1 MKLISCYIE
10 NFGLLHT
17 AEYHFKKDLDC
28 QFSDNGTGKT
38 TLTAFIEAMLYGIG
52 EGRKQTLDENPRRKY
67 TPWQGGRFGGS
78 LTIEVGKR
86 KYIIERTF
94 GTKPA
99 EDVFRLID
107 ADSGRISADYSENIG
122 EELFGIDRDGF
133 LRTAFLS
140 EKNLRGKNDN
150 KSISAKLSDL
160 VGVDGDVGEFD
171 SAIKLL
177 DERRKFYHKKGGS
190 GEIANVK
197 EKILECGRRIDA
209 LARLEEDTN
218 KKEEELKALANEQT
232 EVRAKKQSTNE
243 RLEILNAQRE
253 RKGHE
258 EAYASMR
265 AGLEAEKERFER
277 TKEFFAAGVP
287 SFEEIDVA
295 RDSEKRAKAL
305 KEEALAERGNE
316 EYIHLDGFFKNKTS
330 YTEIDDAE
338 HAASLAEEK
347 AKEIAEIDNGT
358 DIFTQQMDAIFPE
371 GAPTEEDIKNVRK
384 SEKRAL
390 IKMAVAILGS
400 MLMIAGFMLGGIF
413 RFTLAPLGSIV
424 SIALVI
430 SLLVGGKSKNELSNS
445 AKNLRGGKSIASL
458 ELEANLVHYEQLK
471 AERDERR
478 ATLSEEYTSL
488 TVKVCDFLGKFPLTD
503 ADTMLDAVRAIKHN
517 FNKYNAFSM
526 ASEMSA
532 SDKLGKLKESE
543 RLAEYAKGFLAKFPT
558 KTQTPFTEIRDML
571 TSYNH
576 FKNSIIMLTERC
588 DEYAVKHG
596 VSVSTT
602 SLSFDDE
609 VSLKSELA
617 RLTEREK
624 DLAGKISLATRDIDD
639 ARAELERRDEYDMQM
654 EDLEE
659 LHKKYTDKLDVIK
672 KTSQYLSEACD
683 SITSKYLGKT
693 KEKFEEY
700 SRLITGVEGNY
711 TLNTSFE
718 LMRSEKGEAHG
729 IDSYS
734 RGIRDLY
741 ALGLRL
747 ALIDALYENEAPF
760 IILDDPFIA
769 FDDEKLARAKATLK
783 AISKTKQ
790 IIYFTCSSARE
801 IK

>member
-10 NFGLLHT
+10 NFGLIHT

-38 TLTAFIEAMLYGIG
+38 TLTAFIEAMLFGIG
-52 EGRKQTLDENPRRKY
+52 DGRKQTLDENPRKKY

-78 LTIEVGKR
+78 LTLEVGKR
-86 KYIIERTF
+86 KYVIERTF

-99 EDVFRLID
+99 DDVFRLID
-107 ADSGRISADYSENIG
+107 ADSGRISTDYSENIG

-171 SAIKLL
+171 DAIKLL
-177 DERRKFYHKKGGS
+177 DERRKFLYKKGNT

-197 EKILECGRRIDA
+197 ARMLECGRRIDS
-209 LARLEEDTN
+209 
-218 KKEEELKALANEQT
+218 LKALEEETDQKEERLKALLSEESQ
-232 EVRAKKQSTNE
+232 VRSSKVKAEE

-258 EAYASMR
+258 EAYASMLHR
-265 AGLEAEKERFER
+265 LKEEKESFGKVEQ
-277 TKEFFAAGVP
+277 FFAAGVP
-287 SFEEIDVA
+287 TAEAIDSA
-295 RDSEKRAKAL
+295 RDSERKAEML
-305 KEEALAERGNE
+305 KAEALAERGNE
-316 EYIHLDGFFKNKTS
+316 EYILLDGFFKNKTGS
-330 YTEIDDAE
+330 REIDDVE
-338 HAASLAEEK
+338 RAASLAEEK
-347 AKEIAEIDNGT
+347 AREISAIDNGT
-358 DIFTQQMDAIFPE
+358 DSATKEMYAIFPE
-371 GAPTEEDIKNVRK
+371 GVPTREDV
-384 SEKRAL
+384 EKVKKEGKRDYG
-390 IKMAVAILGS
+390 KMAVIALFSALGT
-400 MLMIAGFMLGGIF
+400 AGFLLGGIF
-413 RFTLAPLGSIV
+413 KTVLSPIAFIISAI
-424 SIALVI
+424 IALSI
-430 SLLVGGKSKNELSNS
+430 LIGGKSKKELSILD
-445 AKNLRGGKSIASL
+445 KYLKSGRSLASIEASL
-458 ELEANLVHYEQLK
+458 DRYEQI
-471 AERDERR
+471 ERARKERR
-478 ATLSEEYTSL
+478 QTLSEEHSL
-488 TVKVCDFLGKFPLTD
+488 LTREVCDFLGKFPLTD
-503 ADTMLDAVRAIKHN
+503 DDTMLGAVRNIRDK
-517 FNKYNAFSM
+517 FSHYSALSRM
-526 ASEMSA
+526 SEMSA
-532 SDKLGKLKESE
+532 SDKLGKLKLSES
-543 RLAEYAKGFLAKFPT
+543 LATSSREFLAKFPT
-558 KTQTPFTEIRDML
+558 ATQNPFAEIRDML
-571 TSYNH
+571 TSYNY
-576 FKNSIIMLTERC
+576 FKNSIKALTEKC

-596 VSVSTT
+596 VSGSST

-609 VSLKSELA
+609 MALKSELHT
-617 RLTEREK
+617 LREK
-624 DLAGKISLATRDIDD
+624 EKELAEKISFTKRDIDE
-639 ARAELERRDEYDMQM
+639 ARAELERKDEYDMQM
-654 EDLEE
+654 EALEE
-659 LHKKYTDKLDVIK
+659 LYKEYVDKLDVIK
-672 KTSQYLSEACD
+672 KTSQYLTEACD

-700 SRLITGVEGNY
+700 SRLITGADGDY

-734 RGIRDLY
+734 RGMRDLY

-790 IIYFTCSSARE
+790 ILYFTCSSARE